1 MHDRFTSM
9 TANMFHAGAT
19 CPFCQET
26 LSEGQSIVKCQRCGS
41 LHHETCWSHNNGC
54 SSYHCDEKVR
64 INENS
69 LHPDLVITDS
79 QVAEVSI
86 PVQPARK
93 TPAEA
98 VKPFLEP
105 KAERQSK
112 LATAALALAGLTLTG
127 VWGIFAGSIPVISI
141 GAAIGLSAV
150 LCGVIAMVSVNV
162 GRKVSG
168 AMQASAAVALAS
180 VLILVYFT
188 SLSSLTQQE
197 RKRLVTNL
205 ELEQG
210 MPSEDELNRMDAAK
224 ATALRANVVIEA
236 GSPTPFF
243 AGELSYGSG
252 IILRVDENRTAA
264 IMTNKHV
271 VQSPDGGFHKS
282 ITVLFY
288 NGEKSEA
295 SVAWEAPGDADLV
308 ILTCQGL
315 TLGNF
320 KGVRLASS
328 VAAHG
333 QAVFAVGNPLN
344 LGWSYTEGVISSV
357 RHRDQAD
364 MDFVIYQTQTPI
376 NRGNSGGGLYDME
389 GRLIGVNTWTQD
401 KAIAEGLSFVISSKS
416 ILDLMD
422 DQSREEFLGTD
433 IRQDESL

>member
-1 MHDRFTSM
+1 
-9 TANMFHAGAT
+9 
-19 CPFCQET
+19 
-26 LSEGQSIVKCQRCGS
+26 
-41 LHHETCWSHNNGC
+41 
-54 SSYHCDEKVR
+54 
-64 INENS
+64 

-98 VKPFLEP
+98 VKPFLAP

-127 VWGIFAGSIPVISI
+127 VWGIFAGSIQVVSI
-141 GAAIGLSAV
+141 GLAIGISAV
-150 LCGVIAMVSVNV
+150 ICGVIAMVSVNV

-180 VLILVYFT
+180 VLILVYFA

-197 RKRLVTNL
+197 RKRFVTNL

-236 GSPTPFF
+236 GSSTPFF
-243 AGELSYGSG
+243 GGGLSYGSG

-295 SVAWEAPGDADLV
+295 SVAWEAPGDADFV

-320 KGVRLASS
+320 SGVRMYSS

-333 QAVFAVGNPLN
+333 QEVFAVGNPLN

-422 DQSREEFLGTD
+422 DQSREEFLGSVVG
-433 IRQDESL
+433 QDESL